1 MKGKR
6 RREDR
11 AGRRREAGEKRR
23 EAARQREGT
32 GLGAPRAMSLL
43 ATALAALLATALAPG
58 KRHHGR
64 EAAGAQ
70 PGQHLPAGTGQPPRP
85 PSGPRA
91 PPPAPSRRGAGSG
104 SFPRRRRRGM
114 GWAAAPS
121 RGSARGSDTRRGGL
135 ARSSGEGRC
144 LPGEPGSTAR
154 NGYSRRPPPR
164 GRSLTQLCH
173 RLSRLLQSYL
183 THNCA
188 FTKKTNKQRN
198 PTKTNRKTFPCRSLQ
213 KYFLCCLLREAGKY

>member
-1 MKGKR
+1 M
-6 RREDR
+6 
-11 AGRRREAGEKRR
+11 GRRREAGEERR

-32 GLGAPRAMSLL
+32 GLGALRAMRLL

-58 KRHHGR
+58 KRHRGR

-85 PSGPRA
+85 PSGSRA

-135 ARSSGEGRC
+135 ARSWGWGEVPPGGARQHGQERVLPPPAAP
-144 LPGEPGSTAR
+144 LPGQVPHPAL
-154 NGYSRRPPPR
+154 PPPFP
-164 GRSLTQLCH
+164 
-173 RLSRLLQSYL
+173 
-183 THNCA
+183 A
-188 FTKKTNKQRN
+188 FCKAT
-198 PTKTNRKTFPCRSLQ
+198 
-213 KYFLCCLLREAGKY
+213 